1 MELGRPEHDHGQLIE
16 GEEDL
21 SGELIW
27 SQEMLDKIEE
37 EFKINFSDE
46 ESTEPPATP
55 PASAVS
61 SQPLSGTP
69 AKSATVDDI
78 LSGSPSSSTRRID
91 RRGDGTDMAKVLRGK
106 VEAQR
111 QIDAAREIEADKATA
126 KGQAPGRG
134 TRTENQSGSV
144 NPSIE
149 SSKRSKGKPRTS
161 PYAQEGRGN
170 PHVPLQTL
178 KKAPMSP
185 AEREMLR
192 LKDRQS
198 LHRLGRS

>member
-1 MELGRPEHDHGQLIE
+1 MDLNQRDYELYQLLWDTE
-16 GEEDL
+16 
-21 SGELIW
+21 S
-27 SQEMLDKIEE
+27 S
-37 EFKINFSDE
+37 E
-46 ESTEPPATP
+46 ESTEPPAA
-55 PASAVS
+55 PADASHPLTELPAIGAAPDDTLTGAS
-61 SQPLSGTP
+61 SSGTRRSNR
-69 AKSATVDDI
+69 AGDSINSAE
-78 LSGSPSSSTRRID
+78 
-91 RRGDGTDMAKVLRGK
+91 VLRSK
-106 VEAQR
+106 VEATKK
-111 QIDAAREIEADKATA
+111 AEADKATA